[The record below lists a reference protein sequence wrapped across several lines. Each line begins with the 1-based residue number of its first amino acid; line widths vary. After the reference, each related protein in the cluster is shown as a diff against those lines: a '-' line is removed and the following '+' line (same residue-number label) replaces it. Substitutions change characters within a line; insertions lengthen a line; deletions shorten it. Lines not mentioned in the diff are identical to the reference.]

1 MDELMQLCYEY
12 VIKIYRNNK
21 NEKPNNIEPDMK
33 MCKSGVNFNG
43 AKRESGNHSTHVAA
57 HFRKPSSPS

>member
-1 MDELMQLCYEY
+1 MLLRFTE
-12 VIKIYRNNK
+12 IIK

-43 AKRESGNHSTHVAA
+43 AKRETGNHSTHVAA
-57 HFRKPSSPS
+57 HFRKTSSPS